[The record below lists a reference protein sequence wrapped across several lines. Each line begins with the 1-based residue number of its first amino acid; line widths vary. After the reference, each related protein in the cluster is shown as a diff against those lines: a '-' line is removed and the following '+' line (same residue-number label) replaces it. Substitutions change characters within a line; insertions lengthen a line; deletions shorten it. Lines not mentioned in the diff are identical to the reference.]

1 MKMCL
6 FGGTFDPPHNGHF
19 IIAEAIRESLD
30 LNKIAF
36 IPAYNPPHKYGQK
49 EVTPIA
55 HRLAM
60 LEICTRYN
68 EHFEINDIEI
78 RRGGI
83 SYTIETIR
91 EVKNNLGMGCDDLY
105 FLIGSDSLVEF
116 KSWYK
121 WQEILKECK
130 IVVARRPRFEKEGID
145 ADLLEQVL
153 FLNLPRIEVS
163 STEIRR
169 RFEMGQMTRFYINDA
184 VFDYIQQH
192 KLYERK

>member
-19 IIAEAIRESLD
+19 IIAEAIRENLD

-36 IPAYNPPHKYGQK
+36 IPAFNPPHKFGQK
-49 EVTPIA
+49 EVTSIE

-60 LEICTRYN
+60 LELCTRN
-68 EHFEINDIEI
+68 NDHFEINDIEI

-91 EVKNNLGMGCDDLY
+91 QVKSELGMRSEDLY

-116 KSWYK
+116 KTWYK
-121 WQEILKECK
+121 WQDILKECN
-130 IVVARRPRFEKEGID
+130 IVVARRPRFEQEIVD

-153 FLNLPRIEVS
+153 FLNLPRIEIS
-163 STEIRR
+163 STEIRQ
-169 RFEMGQMTRFYINDA
+169 RFELGQMTRFYINDA
-184 VFDYIQQH
+184 VYDYIRQH
-192 KLYERK
+192 GLYTPL